1 MSDLLTG
8 VAWAMVASIFGI
20 GLTTLNSLLFKKC
33 KLQEESG
40 KMNFWHGCNLCC
52 CQSYHPI
59 LLMH

>member
-40 KMNFWHGCNLCC
+40 KMIFGMDAICVVARVTIR
-52 CQSYHPI
+52 YF
-59 LLMH
+59 